1 MPLGLT
7 FYCYFG
13 KHVKTLKCALS
24 LAALARIWKSE
35 GVTDN
40 NRLSRT
46 LDEVIVYPISALL
59 YLVKNLLQVD
69 FHLFVCFCSHVHAA
83 LKQRM
88 KVQRSTVSRENKQS
102 KTSKT
107 HQKQHGSSAVQEIGQ
122 SVIIV
127 YSPIEVTRNHPIPEL
142 DSPTAVRV
150 KVKASSLNF
159 ATYLKIHG
167 KYKEKFPLPFIPG
180 WLRLCRHCR
189 FCWLRCHQV
198 QGGFEVPKGCDLV
211 AAAGLPV
218 AFGTSRLALVHRA
231 NLTSSQASP
240 YFSSLPF
247 IGSNSGGAE
256 KVQFLKSLGVDHVV
270 DLMNQNVT
278 TSVKEFL
285 KSRNLQGV
293 DVLYDP
299 VGGKLAKET
308 MKLLNWGAQVEFAS
322 GEFPLIPANI
332 TLVER
337 LDPYSHKDKHQN
349 L

>member
-40 NRLSRT
+40 N
-46 LDEVIVYPISALL
+46 
-59 YLVKNLLQVD
+59 
-69 FHLFVCFCSHVHAA
+69 SHVHAA

-189 FCWLRCHQV
+189 FCWLRCHQ
-198 QGGFEVPKGCDLV
+198 FEVPKGCDLV

-332 TLVER
+332 TLVEVLFSPLKLMHHMPNYATFANLQLLQR